1 MKKIAQP
8 KIRKLVLDLSKIGV
22 SSFLLVLISTCSPQN
37 ESQTQHSNHNS
48 ENSATDALDMTEM
61 KLADLKPSGKA
72 LPGKLDMTNLND
84 LKSIPKTPAGGAD
97 AATPTGQATFPTDP
111 QRALYRCPMHA
122 QIVQDH
128 PGNCPICGMKLEPVQ
143 GGAASNGQS
152 LQDRAAV
159 QINTTRQQLIGVKV
173 AKIQRRQA
181 QSSLRAVAQI
191 VENEEA
197 RKHVHTK
204 YTGWIEKVYAN
215 SMGLYVRKG
224 QALVDIYSPELLA
237 AQEEYLLALETAAQF
252 ENTGFAST
260 RETTRSVLQAAE
272 EKLRLY
278 DLTSAQIER
287 LRTTRQTRRH
297 LTLYSPVAGVITEL
311 NALHGMRV
319 TGGMTLYTLVN
330 LATVWAEARVYENDL
345 ADLKIGQ
352 AVTVTLP
359 FLPKAKYSGKISFIN
374 PYLDPKTRTATVR
387 VVLANANGALKPAM
401 FANLEIQTQN
411 NQQRLMIPASAV
423 IQTGKRQLA
432 FVAKAQGTFEPV
444 ELKLGQRLGD
454 DYELLQG
461 PEAGTPVVIQAQ
473 FLIDSESQLKSV
485 VNQMTGGSSHVH

>member
-1 MKKIAQP
+1 MNKKAKV
-8 KIRKLVLDLSKIGV
+8 KIRKSPWQLSTIGL
-22 SSFLLVLISTCSPQN
+22 SSCLLLLMSTCAPRSD
-37 ESQTQHSNHNS
+37 TQLQHGNHKS
-48 ENSATDALDMTEM
+48 ADTVTMDMSDMKLSDLKSSATTPSDPLDMT
-61 KLADLKPSGKA
+61 DLLGLDSMPKAQSGA
-72 LPGKLDMTNLND
+72 
-84 LKSIPKTPAGGAD
+84 S
-97 AATPTGQATFPTDP
+97 TPTSPAKFPTDP
-111 QRALYRCPMHA
+111 QRALYRCPMHP

-128 PGNCPICGMKLEPVQ
+128 PGNCPICGMDLEAVQ
-143 GGAASNGQS
+143 GVQANTGQS

-181 QSSLRAVAQI
+181 QNSLRAVAQI

-204 YTGWIEKVYAN
+204 YTGWIEKVYAE
-215 SMGLYVRKG
+215 STGQFIRKG
-224 QALVDIYSPELLA
+224 QPLVDIYSPELLA
-237 AQEEYLLALETAAQF
+237 AQEEYLLALETERQF
-252 ENTGFAST
+252 QNTGFAST

-278 DLTSAQIER
+278 DLTFAQIER

-297 LTLYSPVAGVITEL
+297 LTLYSPAAGVITEL
-311 NALHGMRV
+311 NALQGMRV
-319 TGGMTLYTLVN
+319 TGGMPLYTLVN

-345 ADLKIGQ
+345 AELKIGQ
-352 AVTVTLP
+352 PVTVTLP
-359 FLPKAKYSGKISFIN
+359 FLPKAKYSGKISFID

-387 VVLANANGALKPAM
+387 VVLTNTNGALKPAM
-401 FANLEIQTQN
+401 FANLEIQTQT

-432 FVAKAQGTFEPV
+432 FVAKDQGRFEPV
-444 ELKLGQRLGD
+444 ELKLGQRLGN

-461 PEAGTPVVIQAQ
+461 PEAGTPVVVEAQ
-473 FLIDSESQLKSV
+473 FLIDSESQLQAV
-485 VNQMTGGSSHVH
+485 VNQMAGGSTHVH